1 MEQVSARERRHDEIE
16 DAALEDLNIKVDV
29 ELWRDHDNVQRTRTL
44 VCESQD
50 VCPSTIG
57 QSRIREDHTRTR
69 QSRQKLSRLGTASD
83 VACLDASTVQGQL
96 ERDVQALLSLYQERE
111 NLFVHQNLLHS
122 WKSWFSGANWAPPSG
137 HGEGRFESKLVRVF
151 QSWFKPLVL
160 LMVAGG
166 YGSEREPS
174 S

>member
-1 MEQVSARERRHDEIE
+1 
-16 DAALEDLNIKVDV
+16 
-29 ELWRDHDNVQRTRTL
+29 
-44 VCESQD
+44 
-50 VCPSTIG
+50 
-57 QSRIREDHTRTR
+57 
-69 QSRQKLSRLGTASD
+69 SD
-83 VACLDASTVQGQL
+83 VTCLDASTVQGQL

-160 LMVAGG
+160 LMVVGD

-174 S
+174 SWLRRDLMSPSGAISSVVLACDPQLPHLGIQGSSLQPETCRTPLRPADDALGLAQDAEDVLAVRRLQACRRNGFG